1 MFKKIALDFAPGLH
15 GHFLEYVTN
24 RYIFDVS
31 EITDIFQSS
40 GAVDR
45 ISVFEDYQNN
55 KTIDCGHYSS
65 LKSWGKL
72 VRDFEKNIFIKHNSE
87 LDIILLTNIYHRCH
101 RVANVSYDYDIQE
114 IIEMHHS
121 MMEGEHDWELK
132 NNWYA
137 KLIERQL
144 DEPTA
149 YYKSNL
155 PTINFNFECFFE
167 FPKFVSELQKV
178 SQFLNMTLRY
188 DSSLYDLWCK
198 FIKNNQGYN
207 LYTRANKILS
217 FAYGNQKYKIPDD
230 WKLHAYINYVLTKS
244 FRIHDGV
251 LHTDTKYPTDTC
263 DLYSIIQHHLNTFDE
278 KF

>member
-31 EITDIFQSS
+31 EITDLFQSS

-55 KTIDCGHYSS
+55 KSIDCGHYSWDKI
-65 LKSWGKL
+65 LLDKP
-72 VRDFEKNIFIKHNSE
+72 FEKHIFIKHNPE
-87 LDIILLTNIYHRCH
+87 LDIILLTNIYHRCNH
-101 RVANVSYDYDIQE
+101 GAANSYDLDSE
-114 IIEMHHS
+114 KIIEFHRS
-121 MMEGEHDWELK
+121 TIEGEQDWEFK

-188 DSSLYDLWCK
+188 DSSLYDLWCEFMK
-198 FIKNNQGYN
+198 RNQGYN
-207 LYTRANKILS
+207 LYTQANKILS

-251 LHTDTKYPTDTC
+251 LHTDNKYPTDTC
-263 DLYSIIQHHLNTFDE
+263 VLYSIIQHHLNTFDE
-278 KF
+278 KI